1 MTKLLKNLKISTTI
15 LFMSILSIVFISVIG
30 ALGFINMR
38 TLNNNMTL
46 MYKQNLQPIAQIG
59 VIRGNFLNMRLESF
73 SAMITYSGSVES
85 NVTKY
90 ITKTNESIK
99 SYQSGSLDG
108 YETTA
113 FTQFTE
119 YYKQYL
125 NQWEQIKSKLQ
136 KGQDADLTDR
146 STLNS
151 IGVLAEEKLS
161 QIRDYNEKQAN
172 QVNESSNVLFLNTF
186 RVMLAIFAS
195 CVVFFL
201 LTSIFIMKV
210 IKNSAAEMIKCMEV
224 VADGDFSIE
233 LDTHRKDEFGL
244 MKKSLSKT
252 ISTISVMLKDL
263 KNKSQAID
271 TQSESLSL
279 ISDEMASSA
288 ESVAVSVSQVSSG
301 ASSQAQEL
309 ITITETLNEFSEKLE
324 NMADAIKDV
333 DIYTKGVNS
342 TANESNENMETLI
355 ASVNKVSS
363 SFNGFETSIASL
375 SSDINKISE
384 ITNFIN
390 SISEQTNLLA
400 LNAAIEAARAGE
412 AGRGF
417 SVVADEIRKLAEQ
430 SKISSENINSL
441 IRGVSGNSASM
452 VRNTETMS
460 FEVENQVS
468 IIKSTITSFKKI
480 ITSVNSIIPQID
492 QINTLALSINDD
504 KSSILQRIEAS
515 SSIAEEVSAS
525 SEEISAASEEMSSS
539 SGEVAASAQVLS
551 EMTKEMM
558 EQVSKFK
565 LSE

>member
-1 MTKLLKNLKISTTI
+1 
-15 LFMSILSIVFISVIG
+15 MSILSIVFISVIG

-38 TLNNNMTL
+38 TLNNNMAL

-90 ITKTNESIK
+90 ISKTNESIK
-99 SYQSGSLDG
+99 IYQSGSLDS

-119 YYKQYL
+119 YYNQYL
-125 NQWEQIKSKLQ
+125 NQWEQIKDKIK

-172 QVNESSNVLFLNTF
+172 LVNESSNVLFLNTF
-186 RVMLAIFAS
+186 TVMLAIFAS

-201 LTSIFIMKV
+201 AVSFFIMKI
-210 IKNSAAEMIKCMEV
+210 IKNSAREMIHCMEV
-224 VADGDFSIE
+224 VADGDFTIE

-244 MKKSLSKT
+244 MKNSLSKT
-252 ISTISVMLKDL
+252 ISNISVMLKDL
-263 KNKSQAID
+263 KNKTHAID

-324 NMADAIKDV
+324 NMVDAIKDV

-355 ASVNKVSS
+355 ASVNKVSN

-468 IIKSTITSFKKI
+468 IIKSTIASFKKI
-480 ITSVNSIIPQID
+480 ITSINSIIPQID

-504 KSSILQRIEAS
+504 KSSILQRIESS

-539 SGEVAASAQVLS
+539 SGEVAASAQALS